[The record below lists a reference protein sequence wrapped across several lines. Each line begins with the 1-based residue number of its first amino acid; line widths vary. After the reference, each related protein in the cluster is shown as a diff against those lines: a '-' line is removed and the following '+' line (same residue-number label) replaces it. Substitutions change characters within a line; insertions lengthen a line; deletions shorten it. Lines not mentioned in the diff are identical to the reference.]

1 MSKVKDICE
10 KELTPIIEKM
20 GYELLEVSYQKLADG
35 MNLIFTIDADAPI
48 TIEDCEKV
56 TKAIDPILDELNPT
70 DDKPYILS
78 VSSPGIDSPIK
89 TERDFKRNLGKEV
102 EITLFKKLDGEKK
115 FVGTLES
122 FSQTQ
127 VTILQ
132 KDKPLTIN
140 RELIA
145 HIVPVIKF

>member
-56 TKAIDPILDELNPT
+56 TKAIDQILDELNPT

-78 VSSPGIDSPIK
+78 VSSPGIDRPIK
-89 TERDFKRNLGKEV
+89 TERDFKRNMGKEV
-102 EITLFKKLDGEKK
+102 EITLFKRLDGEKK

>member
-78 VSSPGIDSPIK
+78 VSSPGIDRPIK
-89 TERDFKRNLGKEV
+89 TERDFKRNMGKEV

-145 HIVPVIKF
+145 HVVPVIKF

>member
-1 MSKVKDICE
+1 
-10 KELTPIIEKM
+10 
-20 GYELLEVSYQKLADG
+20 
-35 MNLIFTIDADAPI
+35 MNLIFTIDADTPI

-78 VSSPGIDSPIK
+78 VSSPGIDRPIK
-89 TERDFKRNLGKEV
+89 TERDFKRNMGKEV

-122 FSQTQ
+122 FSQIQ

>member
-1 MSKVKDICE
+1 
-10 KELTPIIEKM
+10 M

-78 VSSPGIDSPIK
+78 VSSPGIDRPIK
-89 TERDFKRNLGKEV
+89 TERDFKRNMGKEV

>member
-1 MSKVKDICE
+1 
-10 KELTPIIEKM
+10 M

-35 MNLIFTIDADAPI
+35 MNLIFTIDADTPI

-78 VSSPGIDSPIK
+78 VSSPGIDRPIK
-89 TERDFKRNLGKEV
+89 TERDFKRNMGKEV

>member
-122 FSQTQ
+122 FSQIQ

>member
-35 MNLIFTIDADAPI
+35 MNLIFTIDADTPI

-78 VSSPGIDSPIK
+78 VSSPGIDRPIK
-89 TERDFKRNLGKEV
+89 TERDFKRNMGKEV

>member
-10 KELTPIIEKM
+10 KDLTPIIEKM

-78 VSSPGIDSPIK
+78 VSSPGIDRPIK
-89 TERDFKRNLGKEV
+89 TERDFKRNMGKEV

>member
-35 MNLIFTIDADAPI
+35 MNLIFTIDADTPI

-78 VSSPGIDSPIK
+78 VSSPGIDRPIK
-89 TERDFKRNLGKEV
+89 TERDFKRNMGKEV

-115 FVGTLES
+115 FVGILES

>member
-35 MNLIFTIDADAPI
+35 MNLIFTIDADTPI

-78 VSSPGIDSPIK
+78 VSSPGIDRPIK
-89 TERDFKRNLGKEV
+89 TERDFKRNMGKEV

-122 FSQTQ
+122 FSQIQ

>member
-1 MSKVKDICE
+1 MSKVKDVCE

-35 MNLIFTIDADAPI
+35 MNLIFTIDADTPI

-78 VSSPGIDSPIK
+78 VSSPGIDRPIK
-89 TERDFKRNLGKEV
+89 TERDFKRNMGKEV

>member
-1 MSKVKDICE
+1 MSKVKDVCE

-35 MNLIFTIDADAPI
+35 MNLIFTIDADTPI

-78 VSSPGIDSPIK
+78 VSSPGIDRPIK
-89 TERDFKRNLGKEV
+89 TERDFKRNMGKEV

-122 FSQTQ
+122 FSQIQ

>member
-78 VSSPGIDSPIK
+78 VSSPGIDRPIK
-89 TERDFKRNLGKEV
+89 TERDFKRNMGKEV

-122 FSQTQ
+122 FSQIQ

>member
-35 MNLIFTIDADAPI
+35 MNLIFTIDADTPI

-78 VSSPGIDSPIK
+78 ISSPGIDRPIK
-89 TERDFKRNLGKEV
+89 TERDFKRNMGKEV

-122 FSQTQ
+122 FSQIQ

>member
-78 VSSPGIDSPIK
+78 VSSPGIDRPIK
-89 TERDFKRNLGKEV
+89 TERDFKRNMGKEV

>member
-78 VSSPGIDSPIK
+78 VSSPGIDRPIK
-89 TERDFKRNLGKEV
+89 TERDFKRNMGKEV

-122 FSQTQ
+122 FSQIQ

-140 RELIA
+140 REFIA